1 MNVDS
6 VTSVPGSGGAPPSPT
21 LLQQKVGTVSPDKKG
36 LLSSAN
42 AATLGKLASF
52 LFDGSADPVPITEET
67 HPVFY
72 HATKNDGKDFKLI
85 QALYH

>member
-6 VTSVPGSGGAPPSPT
+6 ITSVPGSDEAPPSPS
-21 LLQQKVGTVSPDKKG
+21 LLQQKLGVVSPNQKG
-36 LLSSAN
+36 LLSSVN

-85 QALYH
+85 QA